1 MGRGMEPG
9 GPVISPPRTARTGA
23 GTRIASAA
31 RWALRRWAPPLTLG
45 LVLLALVEFVWLLR
59 GGSPI
64 VMVDYDR
71 GHYMDA
77 ARRFLQSGT
86 PYLPAEVSE
95 RFDYSLLTFLHPPI
109 ALLLMVPF
117 SFLPDFLW
125 YAIPVGIVAV
135 SVLRWRPVRTVWPLI
150 GLALAWPR
158 TPSMLVVGNTDLWVA
173 AFVALGCRFG
183 WPAVLMALK
192 PSLFPLAF
200 VGARRRTWWLAAA
213 LLAIA
218 AIPFGS
224 LWIDWFNVVRHSPGD
239 LAYSLLALPL
249 VLLPLIAWL
258 GRSDRGAERPP
269 STGTEA
275 S

>member
-1 MGRGMEPG
+1 
-9 GPVISPPRTARTGA
+9 
-23 GTRIASAA
+23 
-31 RWALRRWAPPLTLG
+31 
-45 LVLLALVEFVWLLR
+45 
-59 GGSPI
+59 
-64 VMVDYDR
+64 
-71 GHYMDA
+71 
-77 ARRFLQSGT
+77 
-86 PYLPAEVSE
+86 
-95 RFDYSLLTFLHPPI
+95 
-109 ALLLMVPF
+109 
-117 SFLPDFLW
+117 
-125 YAIPVGIVAV
+125 
-135 SVLRWRPVRTVWPLI
+135 
-150 GLALAWPR
+150 
-158 TPSMLVVGNTDLWVA
+158 
-173 AFVALGCRFG
+173 
-183 WPAVLMALK
+183 MALK